1 MKREYMLGNEAIA
14 YGLYEGG
21 VDASFSYPGT
31 PSSEITEKLVEIIGN
46 KNIYVE
52 WSINEKVAYENAYGV
67 SLAGGRSCVIM
78 KHVGLNVAADPFMTS
93 IYTGVKGGILLIVAD
108 DPFAHSSQNEQDSRR
123 YWQFSKTVCFEPSS
137 IQEAKNMV
145 IFAFDFS
152 EKISL
157 PVMIRSVTRLS
168 HGKADVSIGCRK
180 KRKGKYIFEKDPS
193 KFVMVPSNARV
204 ALKNLLQKQEI
215 IKKEIDKLPFNKLEK
230 KKGKIGVV
238 ACGLTYSYVKEFVET
253 EKISCSILKIG
264 TYPLPEKKV
273 KKFLQDI
280 SEVIIFEEGD
290 NVVEE
295 LIYFYSK
302 KFNLKNKIY
311 GKTNNFVEKSG
322 ELSVDK
328 VEETF
333 SKIKG
338 RRKKTYSISLPVRPP
353 VLCAGCPHLGSFYIL
368 KKVFGKDAIFT
379 GDIGCYTLGIKLGT
393 IDTCLCMGAGIT
405 VGTGVSRFEKKDV
418 VSIIGDST
426 FFHTGIPGLI
436 NAVYNKSNQVIS
448 ILDNRTTAM
457 TGHQP
462 HPGTG
467 MNVKGE
473 KTTNID
479 LKKLVEGCGVKN
491 VIEVDPYEIKKSVKK
506 VKEIKNKD
514 GLKVIIFKRE
524 CVLISKEKKVQY
536 FVKPEKCKGCKL
548 CLNLGCMA
556 ISFKNKKAEIGILCN
571 GCGMCE
577 EICPSGAIEKNEKK
591 I

>member
-1 MKREYMLGNEAIA
+1 MKRKYMLGNEAIA

-180 KRKGKYIFEKDPS
+180 KRKGKYGFEKDPL

-467 MNVKGE
+467 INAKGGE
-473 KTTNID
+473 TTNID
-479 LKKLVEGCGVKN
+479 LKKLIEGCGVKN

-524 CVLISKEKKVQY
+524 CVLISKEKRVQY

-548 CLNLGCMA
+548 CLELGCIA

>member
-180 KRKGKYIFEKDPS
+180 RGKRGYRFEKDPS

-577 EICPSGAIEKNEKK
+577 EICPFGAIEKNEKK

>member
-1 MKREYMLGNEAIA
+1 MKRKYMLGNEAIA

-180 KRKGKYIFEKDPS
+180 KRKGKYGFEKDPS

>member
-1 MKREYMLGNEAIA
+1 MKTKYMLGNEAIA
-14 YGLYEGG
+14 YGLFEGG
-21 VDASFSYPGT
+21 IDASFAYPGT

-46 KNIYVE
+46 ENIYVE

-67 SLAGGRSCVIM
+67 SIAGGRSCVIM

-93 IYTGVKGGILLIVAD
+93 VYTGIKGGMLLIVAD

-137 IQEAKNMV
+137 IQEAKEMTV
-145 IFAFDFS
+145 FAFDFS
-152 EKISL
+152 EKIVL
-157 PVMIRSVTRLS
+157 PVMLRSVTRLS
-168 HGKADVSIGCRK
+168 HGKANVVIGYRK
-180 KRKGKYIFEKDPS
+180 RRKREYGFEKDPS
-193 KFVMVPSNARV
+193 KYVMVPANARV
-204 ALKNLLQKQEI
+204 ALKNLLQKQNI
-215 IKKEIDKLPFNKLEK
+215 LKKEIDKLPFNKLEK
-230 KKGKIGVV
+230 KKGKIGVI

-253 EKISCSILKIG
+253 EKVPCSILKIG
-264 TYPLPEKKV
+264 TYPLPGKKV
-273 KKFLQDI
+273 KKFLQDV
-280 SEVIIFEEGD
+280 SEIIVFEEGD

-302 KFNLKNKIY
+302 NLNLKNKIY
-311 GKTNNFVEKSG
+311 GKINNFVEKSG

-333 SKIKG
+333 YKIKG
-338 RRKKTYSISLPVRPP
+338 KRKKTYSISLPVRPP

-379 GDIGCYTLGIKLGT
+379 GDIGCYTLGIKLGA

-405 VGTGVSRFEKKDV
+405 VGTGVSRFEKKNV
-418 VSIIGDST
+418 ISIIGDST

-436 NAVYNKSNQVIS
+436 NAVYNKSNQIIA

-467 MNVKGE
+467 INAKGE
-473 KTTNID
+473 ETTEID
-479 LKKLVEGCGVKN
+479 LKNFVEGCGVKN
-491 VIEVDPYEIKKSVKK
+491 VIEVDPYEIEKSIKK

-524 CVLISKEKKVQY
+524 CALISKEKRVQY
-536 FVKPEKCKGCKL
+536 FVNPEKCKGCKL
-548 CLNLGCMA
+548 CLNLGCIA
-556 ISFKNKKAEIGILCN
+556 ISFKNKKAKIEILCN
-571 GCGMCE
+571 GCGMCAD
-577 EICPSGAIEKNEKK
+577 ICPFGAIEKNEQ
-591 I
+591 